1 MLFANFRAL
10 AVNIYLKYTFSWF
23 FCQIILIIW
32 WFALAVRMTF
42 LYYWKRKINLKGR
55 GMKIAV
61 AVDALAALAQESRLS
76 IFRLLVQA
84 GKEGLAAGVLGEKLG
99 IPPATLSFHLK
110 GLAHAR
116 LVKSRTAGRYVIYTA
131 NYVEMDKL
139 IAYLTEHCC
148 AGDTAQCSPRK
159 SC

>member
-1 MLFANFRAL
+1 
-10 AVNIYLKYTFSWF
+10 
-23 FCQIILIIW
+23 
-32 WFALAVRMTF
+32 
-42 LYYWKRKINLKGR
+42 
-55 GMKIAV
+55 MKITA

-110 GLAHAR
+110 GLTHAK

-131 NYVEMDKL
+131 NYAEMDNL

-148 AGDTAQCSPRK
+148 VGDTTQCTPHK
-159 SC
+159 KC